1 MDENSGTEA
10 SDDKITESKRTEYTD
25 ATKDAEITK
34 RPNVESLNHTAIAH
48 FKKEGNQPEGY
59 SIGAEL
65 HPSEYYQTPTALT
78 AKDYV
83 VMLKEVKAHGDLPDL
98 VDGTLA
104 LFKNLEE
111 GEKHAY
117 EFMRQSTIPSHN
129 RVFRRWLA
137 GRVIYQ
143 AINYFSRL
151 WREDKDT
158 IERFE
163 QYKTYLTFEA
173 RCLKHPYAYL
183 RGIEAMME
191 EEDE

>member
-1 MDENSGTEA
+1 MTENKKNQMDEIE
-10 SDDKITESKRTEYTD
+10 
-25 ATKDAEITK
+25 
-34 RPNVESLNHTAIAH
+34 VER
-48 FKKEGNQPEGY
+48 
-59 SIGAEL
+59 
-65 HPSEYYQTPTALT
+65 HPSAYYQTPTTIT

-83 VMLKEVKAHGDLPDL
+83 VMLKTVKDHGDLVDL

-117 EFMRQSTIPSHN
+117 DFIQEAAIPSHN
-129 RVFRRWLA
+129 RVFRRWLG

-143 AINYFSRL
+143 AIQYFSRL
-151 WREDKDT
+151 WRTDKEM
-158 IERFE
+158 IEYFE
-163 QYKTYLTFEA
+163 QYKTYLKFEA